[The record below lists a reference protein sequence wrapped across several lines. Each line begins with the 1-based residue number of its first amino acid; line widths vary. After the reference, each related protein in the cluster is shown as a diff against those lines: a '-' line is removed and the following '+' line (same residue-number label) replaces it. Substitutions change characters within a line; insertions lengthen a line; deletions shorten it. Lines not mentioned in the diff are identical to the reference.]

1 MKRGLV
7 FTLIILFICS
17 WSFAEV
23 KEKRKIKADDLFNFK
38 RISQPRFSPDGKWIA
53 YVVTVTDK
61 EKNSRNS
68 DIWMIPGQG
77 GTPIRLTTHE
87 KGDSSPRWSPDGK
100 YLAFISSREEKSQVW
115 LFNTLGGEPHQL
127 TKMNNGVSSFVWS
140 PDSSTIAFIA
150 KDPEPEK
157 EDEKEKEK
165 EKKKK
170 PDVIVVNRLQH
181 KRDGVGYLDD
191 KRNHIWVIP
200 AEGGEPKK
208 LTDGQYDER
217 SISFSQDG
225 KEILFVSNRTENP
238 DANQNTDIWAV
249 EVESGKIRQITTNVG
264 PDSGPSWSH
273 DGKYVAYVASTN
285 FNNLYGTTF
294 LWVVPAQGGEPI
306 KLTGKLD
313 RNIGGRPEWSKDDK
327 HIYFILE
334 DSGNLHLCRIPSS
347 GGEIERVV
355 AGERVVRNPIISPDG
370 QYLAL
375 MLGDTM
381 SSPEL
386 YIAKADGEELKKLTS
401 VNDEILAELKLSQ
414 PENIHYKSFDGQEI
428 EGWVIKPVD
437 FQPDK
442 KYPMVVKAHGGPQAQ
457 YSTSFNHEFQ
467 LLAAEGY
474 VVLYTNPR
482 GSTGYGEPFCRA
494 IWADWGNKDLKDV
507 MAGVDYVI
515 KQGYVDSEKLGVSG
529 WSYGGIMT
537 NYAITRTNRFQAA
550 VSGASESD
558 YFSCY
563 GYDDLHIW
571 WETELGLPWENFE
584 LYKKI
589 SPIFDVEKVKTSTL
603 FMCGQ
608 NDYRCPLPQSEQ
620 MYLSLK
626 KLGLETELV
635 IYPGE
640 SHGVRRPDHQLDRLN
655 RIVKWFNKYLKL
667 PEEAKEKSNQ
677 EKRLISFI
685 SVEQ

>member
-1 MKRGLV
+1 MKRCLF

-17 WSFAEV
+17 WTFAEGV
-23 KEKRKIKADDLFNFK
+23 EKRKVKADDLFHFK

-53 YVVTVTDK
+53 YVVTVIDK

-68 DIWMIPGQG
+68 DIWMIPSQG
-77 GTPIRLTTHE
+77 GTPIRLTNHE
-87 KGDSSPRWSPDGK
+87 KGDSSPCWSPDGK
-100 YLAFISSREEKSQVW
+100 YLAFISGREEKSQIW
-115 LFNTLGGEPHQL
+115 LFNTLGGEPYQL
-127 TKMNNGVSSFVWS
+127 TKMNNGVNSFVWS
-140 PDSSTIAFIA
+140 PDSSAIAFIA

-157 EDEKEKEK
+157 EGEEEKEK

-181 KRDGVGYLDD
+181 KRDRAGYLGD
-191 KRNHIWVIP
+191 KRNHIWIIP

-208 LTDGQYDER
+208 LTDGQYDEQ
-217 SISFSQDG
+217 SISFSPDG

-238 DANQNTDIWAV
+238 DANHNTDIWAV
-249 EVESGKIRQITTNVG
+249 EVDSGKIRQVTTNVG
-264 PDSGPSWSH
+264 PDSNPSLSH
-273 DGKYVAYVASTN
+273 NGKYIAYLSNTN
-285 FNNLYGTTF
+285 FHSIGYDTTF
-294 LWVVPAQGGEPI
+294 LWLVPAEGGEPI
-306 KLTGKLD
+306 KLTAKLD
-313 RNIGGRPEWSKDDK
+313 RNVRSKPIWSPDDK
-327 HIYFILE
+327 HIYFVLE
-334 DSGNLHLCRIPSS
+334 DSGNLHLCRMPSS
-347 GGEIERVV
+347 RGEIERVIV
-355 AGERVVRNPIISPDG
+355 GERVARNPIISPDG
-370 QYLAL
+370 QYLAFI
-375 MLGDTM
+375 LGETM
-381 SSPEL
+381 STPEL
-386 YIAKADGEELKKLTS
+386 HIAKTNGEELKKLTS
-401 VNDEILAELKLSQ
+401 INDEILAKLKLIR

-437 FQPDK
+437 FQPDN

-457 YSTSFNHEFQ
+457 YSTSFNLEFQ
-467 LLAAEGY
+467 LLTAEGY

-515 KQGYVDSEKLGVSG
+515 KQGYVDPEKLGISG

-571 WETELGLPWENFE
+571 WETELGLPWENFQ
-584 LYKKI
+584 LYRKLSPIADVKKI
-589 SPIFDVEKVKTSTL
+589 KTPTL

-626 KLGLETELV
+626 RLGLETELV

-640 SHGVRRPDHQLDRLN
+640 SHGISRPDHQLDRLS
-655 RIVKWFNKYLKL
+655 RIVKWFHKYLK
-667 PEEAKEKSNQ
+667 PQEEAKK
-677 EKRLISFI
+677 K
-685 SVEQ
+685 